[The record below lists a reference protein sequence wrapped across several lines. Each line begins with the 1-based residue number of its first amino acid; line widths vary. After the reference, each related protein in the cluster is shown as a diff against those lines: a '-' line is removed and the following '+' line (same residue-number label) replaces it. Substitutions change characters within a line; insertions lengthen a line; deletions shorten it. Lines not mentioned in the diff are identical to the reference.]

1 MVRPGR
7 HARPVDA
14 PDAQGDESEEDDD
27 TEDGT
32 ITYGS
37 SEQEE
42 LLAVDIQ
49 GINEKKLEQAI
60 IERRTVYVDKH
71 LFLHRLCPRF
81 SHC

>member
-1 MVRPGR
+1 M
-7 HARPVDA
+7 DA

-42 LLAVDIQ
+42 LLAVDRR
-49 GINEKKLEQAI
+49 EKA
-60 IERRTVYVDKH
+60 RAGYH
-71 LFLHRLCPRF
+71 
-81 SHC
+81 